1 MFVLKKTSAQPPSPI
16 PDDAGKKTK
25 ASTSIL
31 YIYICMYVRGYRPF
45 VTRYVYA
52 LHIDI
57 GNQILTYLS
66 PKVCI

>member
-31 YIYICMYVRGYRPF
+31 YICKGYRPF
-45 VTRYVYA
+45 VTRYVTLY
-52 LHIDI
+52 
-57 GNQILTYLS
+57 T
-66 PKVCI
+66 